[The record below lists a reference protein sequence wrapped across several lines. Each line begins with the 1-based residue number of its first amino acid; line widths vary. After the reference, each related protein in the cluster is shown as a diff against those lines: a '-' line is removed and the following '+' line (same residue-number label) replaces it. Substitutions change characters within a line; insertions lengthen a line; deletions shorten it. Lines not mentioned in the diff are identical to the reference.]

1 METKLDT
8 HQFLERFFGD
18 DNQIKLNAIES
29 ANGSA
34 RMLQPWIV
42 RLEQGLPSVLPYKHD
57 QGTDW
62 YGVAQSERQLRSLR
76 EDLTAFVGPTWST
89 FRGQRSPLNLGDPV
103 EASVQSFTGGLAF
116 KFQGASDG
124 NGKSHEIW
132 KALELMR
139 QVLDRRVAQ
148 TYETPRATG
157 RVLRDFYMALQ
168 ACDRSAAKHQLHYLK
183 THNRLDPQNLLF
195 LKVRMLSDLE
205 EWEELLALPELPDL
219 LGTRRPYEVTQA
231 LIRAVYQ
238 HELYRFES
246 TKAIQS
252 AVTYFH
258 ESILPQ
264 YSSLYSCRANS
275 RQPETVKSFMLLAVD
290 REESDVALQNELLSI
305 AGLHPDDLAYL
316 QQLANLFPQ
325 PVSSPPVSIADPLKQ
340 AEEAGQRFNWDQ
352 VLTLAPQAPPSLQKA
367 RLLFEAFYEL
377 QTLDSQRKTLTAFLE
392 LTSSEQEILSQT
404 RRGRDCLEQLNGTE
418 SPAKE
423 VPSNWVEWLQRLI
436 QKPEWD
442 LALDVA
448 RRGEQ
453 EWNIADLVTK
463 HGAIQQFRTLLGT
476 ASGQPETEQILANA
490 LPHLLSAFQNDEQY
504 PRREFSS
511 IYAFLLDLIAVT
523 TSGGDPDLVL
533 FNELANTLFSLGTNQ
548 ETYNEIVGFSLDL
561 WEQYSSPAKV
571 DWILDF
577 INVLIIQ
584 PCLDDKI
591 RAQLLFSVAATLR
604 QYADRIDEIQ
614 WSLFSG
620 LVQDLNL
627 KASFPDLPPHQKLT
641 EGSDGQTEINPLQKL
656 KNKSILI
663 YTLTE
668 PVAQR
673 AKAVLESVCAGIN
686 VHLSHAKGGNNQL
699 KTWILNADLVVMVT
713 ASAKHAATYFI
724 EDHCSEGKLL
734 RVNTKGSAS
743 LMREIQ
749 AFLEGK
755 PQNN

>member
-1 METKLDT
+1 MAATINT
-8 HQFLERFFGD
+8 RQFLEQFFGD
-18 DNQIKLNAIES
+18 GNHLKLDAIGS
-29 ANGSA
+29 ADGSA
-34 RMLQPWIV
+34 RMLQPWLA

-62 YGVAQSERQLRSLR
+62 YGVAQSVRQLRSLR

-168 ACDRSAAKHQLHYLK
+168 ACDRPAAEHQLHYLK
-183 THNRLDPQNLLF
+183 NHNRLDPQNLLF
-195 LKVRMLSDLE
+195 LKVRMLSDLK

-246 TKAIQS
+246 TKAVQS
-252 AVTYFH
+252 AVTYFY
-258 ESILPQ
+258 ESILSQ
-264 YSSLYSCRANS
+264 YSSLYTARASS
-275 RQPETVKSFMLLAVD
+275 RQPETVKSFMLLAIGRKEPD
-290 REESDVALQNELLSI
+290 AALQDELLSI
-305 AGLHPDDLAYL
+305 PGLYPDDLAYL
-316 QQLANLFPQ
+316 QQLADLRQ
-325 PVSSPPVSIADPLKQ
+325 KAIASPPVVTTNPLKQ

-352 VLTLAPQAPPSLQKA
+352 VLNLAPQAPPSLQKA

-377 QTLDSQRKTLTAFLE
+377 QTLDSQREALAAFQE

-404 RRGRDCLEQLNGTE
+404 RRGRNCLEQLQGAE

-423 VPSNWVEWLQRLI
+423 IPNNWVEWLQQLI

-453 EWNIADLVTK
+453 EWDISDLVTEN
-463 HGAIQQFRTLLGT
+463 GAIQQFRTLLET
-476 ASGQPETEQILANA
+476 ASGQSETEQTLANA
-490 LPHLLSAFQNDEQY
+490 LPHLLGTFQNDEQY

-511 IYAFLLDLIAVT
+511 IYVFLLDLIAVT

-548 ETYNEIVGFSLDL
+548 EAYKEILGFALDL

-577 INVLIIQ
+577 INILIIQ
-584 PCLDDKI
+584 PCLTGEI
-591 RAQLLFSVAATLR
+591 RSQIVFAVATTLR
-604 QYADRIDEIQ
+604 QYANRIDEIQ

-627 KASFPDLPPHQKLT
+627 EASFPDLPPEQ
-641 EGSDGQTEINPLQKL
+641 EIAGGSDYQAEINPLQKL

-673 AKAVLESVCAGIN
+673 AKAMLESACAGIK
-686 VHLSHAKGGNNQL
+686 VHLSHAKGGNEQL

-749 AFLEGK
+749 AFLEGNS
-755 PQNN
+755 QNN